1 MWAFLGVITEDP
13 FDSILYPVLLIAGGV
28 ATAWLNSVG
37 PWRWSVGILLGEI
50 IAYIIDLRLGLGGP
64 LWAVGFL
71 FLFIYATVAWCG
83 SQAFLLVRR
92 SYR

>member
-1 MWAFLGVITEDP
+1 MWAFLGLITEDP
-13 FDSILYPVLLIAGGV
+13 FDSILYPVLLIAGGA

-37 PWRWSVGILLGEI
+37 TWRWAAGILLGEI
-50 IAYIIDLRLGLGGP
+50 IAYIVDLRLGLGGP
-64 LWAVGFL
+64 LWAVGLF